1 MKEVGAY
8 EAKTRFSSILDAVE
22 KGDRISI
29 TRRGRPVAL
38 LVPAQEEKPQPASV
52 IAALRALRK
61 SVTLGDIPLRQLIEE
76 GRR

>member
-8 EAKTRFSSILDAVE
+8 EAKTRFSSILDEVE

-38 LVPAQEEKPQPASV
+38 LVPAREEKPQPAAV

-61 SVTLGDIPLRQLIEE
+61 SVTLEDIPLRQLIEE

>member
-1 MKEVGAY
+1 MKKVGAY
-8 EAKTRFSSILDAVE
+8 EAKTHFSLILDEVE
-22 KGDRISI
+22 KGNRISI

-38 LVPAQEEKPQPASV
+38 IVPPREEKPHPASV